1 MRFRVERQP
10 LADAVAWAARTLPAR
25 PALPVL
31 AGMLVEATGEG
42 ALRFAAFD
50 YEVSA
55 EATVTA
61 DDGAVAVAEPGR
73 ALVSGRLLAEIV
85 RNLPPHPVDVLLKGS
100 EVVVTCG
107 SAEFGLLA
115 LPVEDYPTLPDPP
128 GSAGTVP
135 ADVFAAAVAQVTPA
149 AGRDEILPMLTGV
162 RVDIDGSTMRLA
174 CTDRYRIAVRELT
187 WSPVRDDFAT
197 GVVVPARTLGDTA
210 KAIKAGAEVS
220 LGLSGT
226 GDTLI
231 GISGGGRSMTARLLD
246 DQFID
251 YRSRFT
257 GAWTSTAR
265 VRTAPFIEAIKRVA
279 LVTERNTPVRLAFA
293 SGEVRIR
300 GASGDSARANE
311 SLLAALDGDE
321 IDIAFSPQYLLDGL
335 AGVDTEVT
343 RLQCTGPTKAAL
355 LTAVP
360 DRADGDGEGTGPGDP
375 GGDTGFRYLVMP
387 VRLTS

>member
-31 AGMLVEATGEG
+31 AGMLVEVTGEG
-42 ALRFAAFD
+42 RLRFAAFD

-73 ALVSGRLLAEIV
+73 VLVSGRLLAEIV
-85 RNLPPHPVDVLLKGS
+85 RNLPPHPVDVLLEGG

-107 SAEFGLLA
+107 SAEFGLLP

-135 ADVFAAAVAQVTPA
+135 AAVFAAAVAQVTPA
-149 AGRDEILPMLTGV
+149 AGRDETLPMLTGV
-162 RVDIDGSTMRLA
+162 RVDIDGPTMRLA

-187 WSPVRDDFAT
+187 WSPVGDGFAT
-197 GVVVPARTLGDTA
+197 GVVVPARTLADTA
-210 KAIKAGAEVS
+210 KAIRPGAEVS

-226 GDTLI
+226 GGTLI

-251 YRSRFT
+251 YRSRFA

-265 VRTAPFIEAIKRVA
+265 VRTAPFVEAIKRVA

-311 SLLAALDGDE
+311 SLPAALDGDE

-335 AGVDTEVT
+335 AGVDTEVA
-343 RLQCTGPTKAAL
+343 RLQCAGPTRAAL

-360 DRADGDGEGTGPGDP
+360 DREDGDGEGTDLGDP